1 MYLPWTACILLL
13 GHDGGGVEELERVA
27 ARHVAPLAGDA
38 VALVVAVLAGDLHVR
53 RVAGEV
59 GIQRT
64 TAVSAGEAF
73 LVVNIVEAN
82 HLLCWKHLDGL
93 EITR

>member
-59 GIQRT
+59 GIQGT
-64 TAVSAGEAF
+64 TAVSAGEAL
-73 LVVNIVEAN
+73 LVVDIVHAH
-82 HLLCWKHLDGL
+82 HLLCRENL
-93 EITR
+93 ENIFF